1 MKKTDYLIIGAGLTG
16 CGIALELAKKGNSVI
31 LIEQDS
37 LPMNRASLRNEGKI
51 HLGLIYAADP
61 KGLTGKIQLKG
72 ALNFY
77 SILQSWLG
85 EEIKKIEVSTPFT
98 YLVAND
104 SLISP
109 RELEFHYQNLEVEYH
124 KLIEQNPNLNYLGI
138 KPKWLARQI
147 PLDQIRNNFNL
158 SRFQAAFATNERAI
172 NTNDLAKVVR
182 NAVVSNTK
190 INFIPFAKVINLLD
204 YKSHFKVV
212 AELGGS
218 SKYIEIDA
226 VTIFNATWDQRLI
239 LDKLA
244 GLENPKNWLHR
255 LKYRVVTD
263 LPQRYINFP
272 SATMV
277 LGAYGDVVIR
287 QNLAYLSW
295 YPTGMAG
302 WSSDL
307 APPIEWN
314 RACNNY
320 LTDAQS
326 LEVGRQIIQ
335 QTLDWYPSLSLLNSQ
350 PFKVDAGAIFAYGE
364 SDVDQIKSE
373 LHDRSKIG
381 VRRINNF
388 FSVDPGKLTT
398 APLFAVEAVNAALN
412 T

>member
-16 CGIALELAKKGNSVI
+16 CGIALELAKKGNSVT

-109 RELEFHYQNLEVEYH
+109 RELEFHYQNLELEYQ
-124 KLIEQNPNLNYLGI
+124 KLIDQNPKLNYLGI
-138 KPKWLARQI
+138 KPRWLARQI

-158 SRFQAAFATNERAI
+158 SKFQAAFATNERAI
-172 NTNDLAKVVR
+172 NTDDLAKVIR
-182 NAVVSNTK
+182 NHVISNNK
-190 INFIPFAKVINLLD
+190 INLIPYAKVIDLFD

-212 AELGGS
+212 AELNGS
-218 SKYIEIDA
+218 STYIEIEA
-226 VTIFNATWDQRLI
+226 VMIFNAAWDQRLS
-239 LDKLA
+239 LDKFV

-263 LPQRYINFP
+263 LPQTYIKFP
-272 SATMV
+272 SATIV
-277 LGAYGDVVIR
+277 LGAYGDVVMR
-287 QNLAYLSW
+287 QNSAYLSW
-295 YPTGMAG
+295 YPTGMLG
-302 WSSDL
+302 WSNDL
-307 APPIEWN
+307 APPVEWN

-326 LEVGRQIIQ
+326 LEVGREIIR
-335 QTLDWYPSLSLLNSQ
+335 QTLDWYPSLSLLDSQ
-350 PFKVDAGAIFAYGE
+350 TFKVDAGVIFAYGE

-373 LHDRSKIG
+373 LHDRSKVGI
-381 VRRINNF
+381 RRKNNF

-398 APLFAVEAVNAALN
+398 APIFAVEAVNIALN